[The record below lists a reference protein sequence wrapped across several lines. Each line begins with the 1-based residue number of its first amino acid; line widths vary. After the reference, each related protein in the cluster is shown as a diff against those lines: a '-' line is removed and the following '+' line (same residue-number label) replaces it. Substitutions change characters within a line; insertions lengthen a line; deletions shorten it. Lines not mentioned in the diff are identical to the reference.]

1 MLIAAK
7 KDAVCRE
14 DPKKKAASLHMLN
27 MNCKIRENKKEQIE
41 QAGEY

>member
-27 MNCKIRENKKEQIE
+27 MNCKIREKKRNK
-41 QAGEY
+41 